1 MMQELHL
8 VLDYIMVVAL
18 LTLYGTV
25 TWSLIRYSTSER
37 HRYWAIGWV
46 IYSIGAVMGAV
57 LSTSTLNIFDIFA
70 LSGMYVG
77 ATLIVDGS
85 KGKKLT
91 RTRVSIYIVGV
102 ISCFVFLVIGLL
114 FSLPFYF
121 IFTPLG
127 LHIAY
132 VCILSIKSIYELQEP
147 MGLPLLGLYTGLALW
162 GISWIL
168 FPIMAPFPDL
178 YLRFMVLQAA
188 GVVLVGASMLTF
200 FMMTVTRDLER
211 QVNVTQIMSNLVQH
225 DIRNYVQVARLALD
239 LTEDTGIIN
248 GHWINVASDSLEGAK
263 GFVDEMRDIAISLTQ
278 SQIESEPVQLLGL
291 INSIKDRV
299 ISEYSIEHE
308 QISVQISED
317 TTVDVSPL
325 AKELLW
331 NIFDNAFKHESD
343 VLLVNERH
351 VGNPRVALEITDR
364 GGGLSD
370 SIKEYLNNPNSLT
383 EQVPPGMGLGV
394 VLIQG
399 LTTMCR
405 TNLQVQD
412 FVDENKV
419 VGTTY
424 TLSFRVSR

>member
-46 IYSIGAVMGAV
+46 IYSVGAFMGAL
-57 LSTSTLNIFDIFA
+57 LSTSTLNIIDIFA

-102 ISCFVFLVIGLL
+102 ISFFVFLVIGLL

-127 LHIAY
+127 VYIAY

-147 MGLPLLGLYTGLALW
+147 MGLPLLGLYSGLALW

-168 FPIMAPFPDL
+168 FPIMAPFPDH

-188 GVVLVGASMLTF
+188 GVVIVGASMLTF

-239 LTEDTGIIN
+239 LTEDMGVIN
-248 GHWINVASDSLEGAK
+248 GQWINVASDSLEGAK

-317 TTVDVSPL
+317 TTIDVCPL

-351 VGNPRVALEITDR
+351 VGNPRIALEITDR

-383 EQVPPGMGLGV
+383 EQVPLGMGLGV

-399 LTTMCR
+399 LATMCR